1 MKMKKIVL
9 GIVISFLIMFVTL
22 MPNMAYATNLTTPVY
37 FGITALR
44 TNSTPN
50 WGYSIGDPDSNDTE
64 GLAAPIWN
72 IVKLSGLNSN
82 DPTEVNAYCV
92 TAGIGFSDIKT
103 AAEYDVSYDM
113 RTQREEI
120 KNPQNPVLS
129 KLATGVDITKNGKT
143 VNSYD
148 ALLALTDLLYL
159 YGESTE
165 AERTSLLQA
174 AGIYEQAY
182 DAAAALSDDEIEAI
196 QQAAM
201 WYFTNYDEKVD
212 GVQKYNKY
220 DNVSWLWYTEN
231 GTDYKNLADYIGGD
245 FPPNEGIGRQK
256 QEQAEMLYKYLIDKA
271 IENTAAGTT
280 SGVAKLTLY
289 ASNKNKQEQ
298 PIMVVEKEPQEFD
311 LALRKYIT
319 KIDGVE
325 VTNTRVPNID
335 TSTIETDKTATYKHR
350 KDPLVVTTESVVTYQ
365 ITVYN
370 EGDIDGRATK
380 IIDQLPTGLEF
391 SKLNTAG
398 YTANY
403 DAGTNR
409 VTITRDSS
417 NTTNLKAYKE
427 GEALDSQTIELE
439 CIVTALPD
447 KTNSKILTNVAW
459 IDEEIDVNGVVITT
473 QAGQD
478 RDSTPKVA
486 PDVNKDNMEN
496 YKGTTTE
503 TDLSK
508 SDTYYPGQE
517 DDDDFEKL
525 ILQPSDDIFDLK
537 LIKRITQVNNQNVP
551 ERLKSVDISKLV
563 SGEETTADY
572 KMEKDPVA
580 VKTGDI
586 ITYTFRIYNEGD
598 IDGYAEEITENIPEG
613 LEFVWSDK
621 QGEELEN
628 DTTLTEMEKIAI
640 AFNQDYLWEISNLD
654 GSNKATQIKTQYL
667 GKYRGQQAPSG
678 GEDNRVEITE
688 NLIKAFDKTK
698 PYTDTATDKN
708 PDYKEVSVMLKVVAP
723 NAEQGIIR
731 NEAAITQDADKD
743 GNPVED
749 RDSTPE
755 DWNKED
761 GNKFYDEEENW
772 PVYKEDDEDY
782 DNIILKEFD
791 LALRK
796 FITQISDEE
805 VTSRIPQVSY
815 DEINDKITYTHPKDP
830 LDVTNGDVVTYTIRV
845 YNEGEI
851 DGYAKEIMDDI
862 PEGLKFLPDNQTN
875 KDYRWK
881 MYREVADGE
890 QIADQ
895 GDVITRGGTQ
905 YIEVDN
911 ADEADIIVTDYLS
924 KEQEK
929 TEGENL
935 LKAFQPTEPISETN
949 PAYKEV
955 KVAFEVIEPNGSDKI
970 LVNSAQISE
979 DSDENGD
986 PIEDVDSNP
995 GEWNEGEDDQD
1006 NEYIKLT
1013 YFDLA
1018 LRKFITQ
1025 IGDEAVTS
1033 RIPQVSYDETTGKIS
1048 YTHPKDPLDV
1058 VTGDIV
1064 TYTIRV
1070 YNEGKQSGYAQEIMD
1085 DLPDGLRF
1093 LPENETNTEYRWK
1106 MYREVADGEQ
1116 IADQDNV
1123 ITRGNTQYIEVD
1135 NVDEA
1140 DVIVTDYL
1148 SKEQEETEGENLIA
1162 GFQPTEPISETNPA
1176 YKEVKV
1182 AFEVVEPNGSDKIL
1196 VNSAQISEDS
1206 DENGDPVDDIDSKPG
1221 EWNEGE
1227 DDQDKEYVKLT
1238 YFDLALRKWVT
1249 QAIVIENGKETIT
1262 QTGHTPEMDPEPV
1275 VKVELD
1281 RKNLKNVTVKFRY
1294 SIRVTNEGDIAG
1306 YAKEITDY
1314 VPEGLRFV
1322 AEDNPGWTDEGNN
1335 VISTRLLEN
1344 TLLQPGESADV
1355 EGLLTWINNEDN
1367 LALKTNTAEIS
1378 EDYNDKGVPDRDST
1392 PDNQKPGE
1400 DDIDDAPVILSIST
1414 GQIRIYF
1421 TLGFAIL
1428 ITIAS
1433 GVILIK
1439 KFVL

>member
-1 MKMKKIVL
+1 M
-9 GIVISFLIMFVTL
+9 
-22 MPNMAYATNLTTPVY
+22 
-37 FGITALR
+37 
-44 TNSTPN
+44 
-50 WGYSIGDPDSNDTE
+50 
-64 GLAAPIWN
+64 
-72 IVKLSGLNSN
+72 
-82 DPTEVNAYCV
+82 
-92 TAGIGFSDIKT
+92 
-103 AAEYDVSYDM
+103 
-113 RTQREEI
+113 
-120 KNPQNPVLS
+120 
-129 KLATGVDITKNGKT
+129 
-143 VNSYD
+143 
-148 ALLALTDLLYL
+148 
-159 YGESTE
+159 
-165 AERTSLLQA
+165 
-174 AGIYEQAY
+174 
-182 DAAAALSDDEIEAI
+182 
-196 QQAAM
+196 
-201 WYFTNYDEKVD
+201 
-212 GVQKYNKY
+212 
-220 DNVSWLWYTEN
+220 SWLWYTEN
-231 GTDYKNLADYIGGD
+231 GTDYKNLADYLGGD
-245 FPPNEGIGRQK
+245 FPPNEGMGRQK
-256 QEQAEMLYKYLIDKA
+256 QEQAEALYKYLIDKA
-271 IENTAAGTT
+271 IENTVAGTT
-280 SGVAKLTLY
+280 TGIAKLTLY
-289 ASNKNKQEQ
+289 ASNKSNQEQ
-298 PIMVVEKEPQEFD
+298 PIVVIEKEPQEFD

-319 KIDGVE
+319 KVDGVE
-325 VTNTRVPNID
+325 VASTRVPNID
-335 TSTIETDKTATYKHR
+335 TSTIESDNTATYKHR
-350 KDPLVVTTESVVTYQ
+350 KDPIIVSTESVVTYQ

-380 IIDQLPTGLEF
+380 IIDQLPTGLEY
-391 SKLNTAG
+391 SKINTAG

-409 VTITRDSS
+409 VTITRESS

-427 GEALDSQTIELE
+427 GQALDSETIEIE

-459 IDEEIDVNGVVITT
+459 IDEEIDANGVVITT
-473 QAGQD
+473 QVGQD

-551 ERLKSVDISKLV
+551 ERLKSVDISKLA

-572 KMEKDPVA
+572 KMEKEPVS

-586 ITYTFRIYNEGD
+586 VTYTFRVYNEGD

-628 DTTLTEMEKIAI
+628 DATLSEMEKIAVE
-640 AFNQDYLWEISNLD
+640 FNQNYLWEISDLD
-654 GSNKATQIKTQYL
+654 ESNKATQIKTQYL
-667 GKYRGQQAPSG
+667 GRFRGQEAPES

-688 NLIKAFDKTK
+688 NLIKAFDSQKA
-698 PYTDTATDKN
+698 YTDTQTDKN

-723 NAEQGIIR
+723 DATVGIIR

-743 GNPVED
+743 GKPVDD
-749 RDSTPE
+749 RDSVPE
-755 DWNKED
+755 EWNKED

-772 PVYKEDDEDY
+772 PVYREDDEDY

-796 FITQISDEE
+796 FITQIENEE
-805 VTSRIPQVSY
+805 VTSRIPQVNY
-815 DEINDKITYTHPKDP
+815 DEINDKITYTHPKNP
-830 LDVTNGDVVTYTIRV
+830 LDVANGYEVTYTIRV
-845 YNEGEI
+845 FNEGEI
-851 DGYAKEIMDDI
+851 DGYAKEIMDDL
-862 PEGLKFLPDNQTN
+862 PDGLRFLPDNEINTE
-875 KDYRWK
+875 YRWK
-881 MYREVADGE
+881 MYRKVQEGE
-890 QIADQ
+890 NIEEQT
-895 GDVITRGGTQ
+895 GLITRGGVD

-911 ADEADIIVTDYLS
+911 VEEAEVVVTDYLS
-924 KEQEK
+924 KEQEE
-929 TEGENL
+929 TSGENL
-935 LKAFQPTEPISETN
+935 LKAFNPVEPISDTN
-949 PAYKEV
+949 PSYKDV
-955 KVAFEVIEPNGSDKI
+955 KIVFEVVEPNNSDKI
-970 LVNSAQISE
+970 LVNSAQISD

-986 PIEDVDSNP
+986 PVKDVDSEP
-995 GEWNEGEDDQD
+995 GKWNEGEDDQD
-1006 NEYIKLT
+1006 KEYVKLT

-1025 IGDEAVTS
+1025 ITDEEVTT
-1033 RIPQVSYDETTGKIS
+1033 RIPQVSYDEENQKIT

-1070 YNEGKQSGYAQEIMD
+1070 YNEGKQAGYAKEIMD
-1085 DLPDGLRF
+1085 DLPDGLKF
-1093 LPENETNTEYRWK
+1093 LPDNEINTEYRWK
-1106 MYREVADGEQ
+1106 MYRKVQDGEEVEEN
-1116 IADQDNV
+1116 ADV
-1123 ITRGNTQYIEVD
+1123 ITRGEIKYIAVD
-1135 NVDEA
+1135 NVEEA
-1140 DVIVTDYL
+1140 EVIVTDYL
-1148 SKEQEETEGENLIA
+1148 SKEQEKTEGENLLN
-1162 GFQPTEPISETNPA
+1162 GFEPTEEISDTNPS
-1176 YKEVKV
+1176 YKDVKV

-1206 DENGDPVDDIDSKPG
+1206 DENGKPVDDIDSKPG

-1275 VKVELD
+1275 VKVELN
-1281 RKNLKNVTVKFRY
+1281 RKNLKNITVKFRY
-1294 SIRVTNEGDIAG
+1294 SIRITNEGDIAG

-1314 VPEGLRFV
+1314 VPEGLKFV

-1335 VISTRLLEN
+1335 IISTRLLEN
-1344 TLLQPGESADV
+1344 TLLQPGETADV
-1355 EGLLTWINNEDN
+1355 EVLLTWINNEDN

-1414 GQIRIYF
+1414 GQVRIYF

>member
-1 MKMKKIVL
+1 MKKLIL
-9 GIVISFLIMFVTL
+9 GIVISILVIL
-22 MPNMAYATNLTTPVY
+22 MSLVPNMVYATNLATPVY

-50 WGYSIGDPDSNDTE
+50 WGYSIGNPDSNDIE

-82 DPTEVNAYCV
+82 DPTEINAYCV

-103 AAEYDVSYDM
+103 VAEYDVSYDM
-113 RTQREEI
+113 RTQRDEI
-120 KNPQNPVLS
+120 KNPRNPVLS
-129 KLATGVDITKNGKT
+129 KLATGVDVIKDGKT

-148 ALLALTDLLYL
+148 ALLSLTDLLYL
-159 YGESTE
+159 YGESTQ
-165 AERTSLLQA
+165 AEKNALLEA
-174 AGIYEQAY
+174 AGIYEGAY
-182 DAAAALSDDEIEAI
+182 DAKLSDDEIEAI
-196 QQAAM
+196 QQAAI

-212 GVQKYNKY
+212 EIQKYNKY

-231 GTDYKNLADYIGGD
+231 GTDYKNLADYLGGD
-245 FPPNEGIGRQK
+245 FPPNEGMGRQK
-256 QEQAEMLYKYLIDKA
+256 QEQAEALYKYLIDKA
-271 IENTAAGTT
+271 IENTVAGTT
-280 SGVAKLTLY
+280 TGIAKLTLY
-289 ASNKNKQEQ
+289 ASNKSNQEQ
-298 PIMVVEKEPQEFD
+298 PIVVIEKEPQEFD

-319 KIDGVE
+319 KVDGVE
-325 VTNTRVPNID
+325 VASTRVPNID
-335 TSTIETDKTATYKHR
+335 TTTIESDKTATYKHR
-350 KDPLVVTTESVVTYQ
+350 KDPIIVSTESVVTYQ
-365 ITVYN
+365 ITIYN

-380 IIDQLPTGLEF
+380 IIDQLPTGLEY
-391 SKLNTAG
+391 SKINTAG

-403 DAGTNR
+403 DVGTNR
-409 VTITRDSS
+409 VTITRESS

-427 GEALDSQTIELE
+427 GQALDSETIEIE

-459 IDEEIDVNGVVITT
+459 IDEEVDVNGVVITT
-473 QAGQD
+473 QVGQD

-551 ERLKSVDISKLV
+551 ERLKSVDISKLA

-572 KMEKDPVA
+572 KMEKEPVS

-586 ITYTFRIYNEGD
+586 VTYTFRVYNEGD

-628 DTTLTEMEKIAI
+628 DATLSEMEKIAVE
-640 AFNQDYLWEISNLD
+640 FNQNYLWEISDLND
-654 GSNKATQIKTQYL
+654 TNKATQIKTQYL
-667 GKYRGQQAPSG
+667 GRFRGQEAPES

-688 NLIKAFDKTK
+688 NLIKAFDSQKA
-698 PYTDTATDKN
+698 YTDTQTDKN

-723 NAEQGIIR
+723 DATVGIIR
-731 NEAAITQDADKD
+731 NEVAITQDSDKD
-743 GNPVED
+743 GKPVDD
-749 RDSTPE
+749 RDSVPE
-755 DWNKED
+755 EWNKED

-772 PVYKEDDEDY
+772 PVYREDDEDY

-796 FITQISDEE
+796 FITQIENEE
-805 VTSRIPQVSY
+805 VTSRIPQVNY
-815 DEINDKITYTHPKDP
+815 DEINDKITYTHPKNP
-830 LDVTNGDVVTYTIRV
+830 LDVANGYEVTYTIRV
-845 YNEGEI
+845 FNEGEI
-851 DGYAKEIMDDI
+851 DGYAKEIMDDL
-862 PEGLKFLPDNQTN
+862 PDGLRFLPDNEINTE
-875 KDYRWK
+875 YRWK
-881 MYREVADGE
+881 MYRKVQDGE
-890 QIADQ
+890 NVGNQA
-895 GDVITRGGTQ
+895 GLITRGGVD

-911 ADEADIIVTDYLS
+911 VKEAEVVVTDYLS

-929 TEGENL
+929 TSGENL
-935 LKAFQPTEPISETN
+935 LKAFNPVEPISDTN
-949 PAYKEV
+949 PSYKDV
-955 KVAFEVIEPNGSDKI
+955 KIVFEVVEPNNSDKI
-970 LVNSAQISE
+970 LVNSAQISD

-986 PIEDVDSNP
+986 PVKDVDSEP
-995 GEWNEGEDDQD
+995 GKWNEGEDDQD
-1006 NEYIKLT
+1006 KEYVKLT

-1025 IGDEAVTS
+1025 ITDEEVTT
-1033 RIPQVSYDETTGKIS
+1033 RIPQVSYDEENQKIT

-1070 YNEGKQSGYAQEIMD
+1070 YNEGKQAGYAKEIMD
-1085 DLPDGLRF
+1085 DLPDGLKF
-1093 LPENETNTEYRWK
+1093 LPDNEINTEYRWK
-1106 MYREVADGEQ
+1106 MYRKVQDGEEVEEN
-1116 IADQDNV
+1116 ADV
-1123 ITRGNTQYIEVD
+1123 ITRGEIKYIAVD
-1135 NVDEA
+1135 NVEEA
-1140 DVIVTDYL
+1140 EVIVTDYL
-1148 SKEQEETEGENLIA
+1148 SKEQEKTEGENLLN
-1162 GFQPTEPISETNPA
+1162 GFEPTEEISDTNPS
-1176 YKEVKV
+1176 YKDVKV

-1206 DENGDPVDDIDSKPG
+1206 DENGKPVDDIDSKPG

-1275 VKVELD
+1275 VKVELN
-1281 RKNLKNVTVKFRY
+1281 RKNLKNITVKFRY
-1294 SIRVTNEGDIAG
+1294 SIRITNEGDIAG

-1314 VPEGLRFV
+1314 VPEGLKFV

-1335 VISTRLLEN
+1335 IISTRLLEN
-1344 TLLQPGESADV
+1344 TLLQPGETADV
-1355 EGLLTWINNEDN
+1355 EVLLTWINNEDN

-1414 GQIRIYF
+1414 GQVRIYF

>member
-22 MPNMAYATNLTTPVY
+22 MSNMAYATNLTTPVY

-525 ILQPSDDIFDLK
+525 IMQPNEDVFDLK

-1162 GFQPTEPISETNPA
+1162 GFQPTELISETNPA

-1344 TLLQPGESADV
+1344 TLLQPGESAEV
-1355 EGLLTWINNEDN
+1355 EVLLTWINNEDN

>member
-1 MKMKKIVL
+1 MKKLIL
-9 GIVISFLIMFVTL
+9 GIVISILVIL
-22 MPNMAYATNLTTPVY
+22 MSLVPNMVYATNLATPVY

-50 WGYSIGDPDSNDTE
+50 WGYSIGNPDSNDTE

-82 DPTEVNAYCV
+82 DPTEINAYCV

-103 AAEYDVSYDM
+103 VAEYDVSYDM
-113 RTQREEI
+113 RTQRDEI
-120 KNPQNPVLS
+120 KNLKNPVLS
-129 KLATGVDITKNGKT
+129 KLATGVNVIKDGKT

-148 ALLALTDLLYL
+148 ALLSLTDLLYL
-159 YGESTE
+159 YGESTQ
-165 AERTSLLQA
+165 AEKNALLEA
-174 AGIYEQAY
+174 AGIYEGAY
-182 DAAAALSDDEIEAI
+182 DAKLSDDEIEAI
-196 QQAAM
+196 QQAAI

-212 GVQKYNKY
+212 GIQKYNKY

-231 GTDYKNLADYIGGD
+231 GTDYKNLADYLGGD
-245 FPPNEGIGRQK
+245 FPPNEGMGRQK
-256 QEQAEMLYKYLIDKA
+256 QEQAEALYKYLIDKA
-271 IENTAAGTT
+271 IENTVAGTT
-280 SGVAKLTLY
+280 TGIAKLTLY
-289 ASNKNKQEQ
+289 ASNKSNQEQ
-298 PIMVVEKEPQEFD
+298 PIVVIEKEPQEFD

-319 KIDGVE
+319 KVDGVE
-325 VTNTRVPNID
+325 VASTRVPNID
-335 TSTIETDKTATYKHR
+335 TSTIESDNTATYKHR
-350 KDPLVVTTESVVTYQ
+350 KDPIIVSTESVVTYQ

-380 IIDQLPTGLEF
+380 IIDQLPTGLEY
-391 SKLNTAG
+391 SKINTAG

-409 VTITRDSS
+409 VTITRESS

-427 GEALDSQTIELE
+427 GQALDSETIEIE

-459 IDEEIDVNGVVITT
+459 IDEEIDANGVVITT
-473 QAGQD
+473 QVGQD

-551 ERLKSVDISKLV
+551 ERLKSVDISKLA

-572 KMEKDPVA
+572 KMEKEPVS

-586 ITYTFRIYNEGD
+586 VTYTFRVYNEGD

-628 DTTLTEMEKIAI
+628 DATLSEMEKIAVE
-640 AFNQDYLWEISNLD
+640 FNQNYLWEISDLD
-654 GSNKATQIKTQYL
+654 ESNKATQIKTQYL
-667 GKYRGQQAPSG
+667 GRFRGQEAPES

-688 NLIKAFDKTK
+688 NLIKAFDSQKA
-698 PYTDTATDKN
+698 YTDTQTDKN

-723 NAEQGIIR
+723 DATVGIIR

-743 GNPVED
+743 GKPVDD
-749 RDSTPE
+749 RDSVPE
-755 DWNKED
+755 EWNKED

-796 FITQISDEE
+796 FITQIENEE
-805 VTSRIPQVSY
+805 VTSRIPQVNY
-815 DEINDKITYTHPKDP
+815 DEINDKITYTHPKEP
-830 LDVTNGDVVTYTIRV
+830 LDVANGYEVTYTIRV
-845 YNEGEI
+845 FNEGEI
-851 DGYAKEIMDDI
+851 DGYAKEIMDDL
-862 PEGLKFLPDNQTN
+862 PDGLRFLPDNEINTE
-875 KDYRWK
+875 YRWK
-881 MYREVADGE
+881 MYRKVQEGE
-890 QIADQ
+890 NIEEQT
-895 GDVITRGGTQ
+895 GLITRGGVD

-911 ADEADIIVTDYLS
+911 VEEAEVVVTDYLS
-924 KEQEK
+924 KEQEE
-929 TEGENL
+929 TSGENL
-935 LKAFQPTEPISETN
+935 LKAFNPEEPISATN
-949 PAYKEV
+949 PSYKDV
-955 KVAFEVIEPNGSDKI
+955 KIVFEVVEPNNSDKI

-986 PIEDVDSNP
+986 PVKDVDSEP
-995 GEWNEGEDDQD
+995 GKWNEGEDDQD
-1006 NEYIKLT
+1006 KEYVKLT

-1025 IGDEAVTS
+1025 ITDEEVTT
-1033 RIPQVSYDETTGKIS
+1033 RIPQVSYDEENQKIT

-1070 YNEGKQSGYAQEIMD
+1070 YNEGKQAGYAKEIMD
-1085 DLPDGLRF
+1085 DLPDGLKF
-1093 LPENETNTEYRWK
+1093 LPDNEINTEYRWK
-1106 MYREVADGEQ
+1106 MYRKVQDGEEVEEN
-1116 IADQDNV
+1116 ADV
-1123 ITRGNTQYIEVD
+1123 ITRGEIKYIAVD
-1135 NVDEA
+1135 NVEEA
-1140 DVIVTDYL
+1140 EVIVTDYL
-1148 SKEQEETEGENLIA
+1148 SKEQEKTEGENLLN
-1162 GFQPTEPISETNPA
+1162 GFEPTEEISATNPS
-1176 YKEVKV
+1176 YKDVKV

-1196 VNSAQISEDS
+1196 INSAQISEDS
-1206 DENGDPVDDIDSKPG
+1206 DENGEPVDDIDSKPG

-1275 VKVELD
+1275 VKVELN
-1281 RKNLKNVTVKFRY
+1281 RKNLKNITVKFRY
-1294 SIRVTNEGDIAG
+1294 SIRITNEGDIAG

-1314 VPEGLRFV
+1314 VPEGLKFV

-1335 VISTRLLEN
+1335 IISTRLLEN
-1344 TLLQPGESADV
+1344 TLLQPGETADV
-1355 EGLLTWINNEDN
+1355 EVLLTWINNEDN

-1414 GQIRIYF
+1414 GQVRIYF

>member
-1 MKMKKIVL
+1 MKMKKIIL
-9 GIVISFLIMFVTL
+9 GIVTSFLLLCMLVL
-22 MPNMAYATNLTTPVY
+22 PNMAYAANLTTPVY

-44 TNSTPN
+44 MNSTPN
-50 WGYSIGDPDSNDTE
+50 WGYSIGDPDANETDGT
-64 GLAAPIWN
+64 AAPIWN

-92 TAGIGFSDIKT
+92 RAGVGFSDIKT

-113 RTQREEI
+113 RTQREEL
-120 KNPQNPVLS
+120 KDLQNSILS
-129 KLATGVDITKNGKT
+129 QLATGVDITKDGKT

-165 AERTSLLQA
+165 AEKTSLLQA
-174 AGIYEQAY
+174 SGINPP
-182 DAAAALSDDEIEAI
+182 DSVLTDDEIEAI
-196 QQAAM
+196 QQAAI
-201 WYFTNYDEKVD
+201 WYFTNYDVMVD

-220 DNVSWLWYTEN
+220 GNVSWLWYTED
-231 GTDYKNLADYIGGD
+231 GKDYKNLAGYLGGD

-256 QEQAEMLYKYLIDKA
+256 QQQAELLYKHLIDKA

-280 SGVAKLTLY
+280 SGIAKLTLY
-289 ASNKNKQEQ
+289 ASNKNNQEQ
-298 PIMVVEKEPQEFD
+298 PIVVIEKEPQEFD

-325 VTNTRVPNID
+325 VTDTRVPNID
-335 TSTIETDKTATYKHR
+335 TSTIETEKTATYKHR
-350 KDPLVVTTESVVTYQ
+350 KNPLVVTTGAVVTYQ

-380 IIDQLPTGLEF
+380 IVDQLPTGLEF
-391 SKLNTAG
+391 SKLNTTG
-398 YTANY
+398 YTASY
-403 DAGTNR
+403 DQGTNR
-409 VTITRDSS
+409 VTITRNTD
-417 NTTNLKAYKE
+417 NTTNLKAYQE
-427 GEALDSQTIELE
+427 GQPLDSQTIELE
-439 CIVTALPD
+439 CIVTAVPEN
-447 KTNSKILTNVAW
+447 TNSKVLTNVAW
-459 IDEEIDVNGVVITT
+459 IDEEIDANGTVITT
-473 QAGQD
+473 QPGQD
-478 RDSTPKVA
+478 RDSTPKEA
-486 PDVNKDNMEN
+486 PDVDKDNMED

-508 SDTYYPGQE
+508 SDTYYPGEE

-525 ILQPSDDIFDLK
+525 IINPNNDVFDLK

-551 ERLKSVDISKLV
+551 ERLKSVDISKLA

-805 VTSRIPQVSY
+805 VTSRIPQVNY

-1070 YNEGKQSGYAQEIMD
+1070 YNEGKQAGYAKEIMD
-1085 DLPDGLRF
+1085 DLPDGLKF
-1093 LPENETNTEYRWK
+1093 LPDNEINTEYRWK
-1106 MYREVADGEQ
+1106 MYRKVQDGEEVEEN
-1116 IADQDNV
+1116 ADV
-1123 ITRGNTQYIEVD
+1123 ITRGEIKYIAVD
-1135 NVDEA
+1135 NVEEA
-1140 DVIVTDYL
+1140 EVIVTDYL
-1148 SKEQEETEGENLIA
+1148 SKEQEKTEGENLLN
-1162 GFQPTEPISETNPA
+1162 GFEPTEEISDTNPS
-1176 YKEVKV
+1176 YKDVKV

-1206 DENGDPVDDIDSKPG
+1206 DENGKPVDDIDSKPG

-1275 VKVELD
+1275 VKVELN
-1281 RKNLKNVTVKFRY
+1281 RKNLKNITVKFRY
-1294 SIRVTNEGDIAG
+1294 SIRITNEGDIAG

-1314 VPEGLRFV
+1314 VPEGLKFV

-1335 VISTRLLEN
+1335 IISTRLLEN
-1344 TLLQPGESADV
+1344 TLLQPGETADV
-1355 EGLLTWINNEDN
+1355 EVLLTWINNEDN

>member
-1 MKMKKIVL
+1 MKKLIL
-9 GIVISFLIMFVTL
+9 GIVISILVIL
-22 MPNMAYATNLTTPVY
+22 MSLVPNMVYATNLATPVY

-50 WGYSIGDPDSNDTE
+50 WGYSIGNPDSNDTE

-82 DPTEVNAYCV
+82 DPTEINAYCV

-103 AAEYDVSYDM
+103 VAEYDVSYDM
-113 RTQREEI
+113 RTQRDEI
-120 KNPQNPVLS
+120 KNLKNPVLS
-129 KLATGVDITKNGKT
+129 KLATGVNVIKDGKT

-148 ALLALTDLLYL
+148 ALLSLTDLLYL
-159 YGESTE
+159 YGESTQ
-165 AERTSLLQA
+165 AEKNALLEA
-174 AGIYEQAY
+174 AGIYEGAY
-182 DAAAALSDDEIEAI
+182 DAKLSDDEIEAI
-196 QQAAM
+196 QQAAI

-212 GVQKYNKY
+212 GIQKYNKY

-231 GTDYKNLADYIGGD
+231 GTDYKNLADYLGGD
-245 FPPNEGIGRQK
+245 FPPNEGMGRQK
-256 QEQAEMLYKYLIDKA
+256 QEQAEALYKYLIDKA
-271 IENTAAGTT
+271 IENTVAGTT
-280 SGVAKLTLY
+280 TGIAKLTLY
-289 ASNKNKQEQ
+289 ASNKSNQEQ
-298 PIMVVEKEPQEFD
+298 PIVVIEKEPQEFD

-319 KIDGVE
+319 KVDGVE
-325 VTNTRVPNID
+325 VASTRVPNID
-335 TSTIETDKTATYKHR
+335 TSTIESDNTATYKHR
-350 KDPLVVTTESVVTYQ
+350 KDPIIVSTESVVTYQ

-380 IIDQLPTGLEF
+380 IIDQLPTGLEY
-391 SKLNTAG
+391 SKINTAG

-409 VTITRDSS
+409 VTITRESS

-427 GEALDSQTIELE
+427 GQALDSETIEIE

-459 IDEEIDVNGVVITT
+459 IDEEIDANGVVITT
-473 QAGQD
+473 QVGQD

-551 ERLKSVDISKLV
+551 ERLKSVDISKLA

-572 KMEKDPVA
+572 KMEKEPVS

-586 ITYTFRIYNEGD
+586 VTYTFRVYNEGD

-628 DTTLTEMEKIAI
+628 DATLSEMEKIAVE
-640 AFNQDYLWEISNLD
+640 FNQNYLWEISDLD
-654 GSNKATQIKTQYL
+654 ESNKATQIKTQYL
-667 GKYRGQQAPSG
+667 GRFRGQEAPES

-688 NLIKAFDKTK
+688 NLIKAFDSQKA
-698 PYTDTATDKN
+698 YTDTQTDKN

-723 NAEQGIIR
+723 DATVGIIR

-743 GNPVED
+743 GKPVDD
-749 RDSTPE
+749 RDSVPE
-755 DWNKED
+755 EWNKED

-796 FITQISDEE
+796 FITQIENEE
-805 VTSRIPQVSY
+805 VTSRIPQVNY
-815 DEINDKITYTHPKDP
+815 DEINDKITYTHPKEP
-830 LDVTNGDVVTYTIRV
+830 LDVANGYEVTYTIRV
-845 YNEGEI
+845 FNEGEI
-851 DGYAKEIMDDI
+851 DGYAKEIMDDL
-862 PEGLKFLPDNQTN
+862 PDGLRFLPDNEINTE
-875 KDYRWK
+875 YRWK
-881 MYREVADGE
+881 MYRKVQEGE
-890 QIADQ
+890 NIEEQT
-895 GDVITRGGTQ
+895 GLITRGGVD

-911 ADEADIIVTDYLS
+911 VEEAEVVVTDYLS
-924 KEQEK
+924 KEQEE
-929 TEGENL
+929 TSGENL
-935 LKAFQPTEPISETN
+935 LKAFNPEEPISATN
-949 PAYKEV
+949 PSYKDV
-955 KVAFEVIEPNGSDKI
+955 KIVFEVVEPNNSDKI

-986 PIEDVDSNP
+986 PVKDVDSEP
-995 GEWNEGEDDQD
+995 GKWNEGEDDQD
-1006 NEYIKLT
+1006 KEYVKLT

-1025 IGDEAVTS
+1025 ITDEEVTT
-1033 RIPQVSYDETTGKIS
+1033 RIPQVSYDEENQKIT

-1070 YNEGKQSGYAQEIMD
+1070 YNEGKQAGYAKEIMD
-1085 DLPDGLRF
+1085 DLPDGLKF
-1093 LPENETNTEYRWK
+1093 LPDNEINTEYRWK
-1106 MYREVADGEQ
+1106 MYRKVQDGEEVEEN
-1116 IADQDNV
+1116 ADV
-1123 ITRGNTQYIEVD
+1123 ITRGEIKYIAVD
-1135 NVDEA
+1135 NVEEA
-1140 DVIVTDYL
+1140 EVIVTDYL
-1148 SKEQEETEGENLIA
+1148 SKEQEKTEGENLLN
-1162 GFQPTEPISETNPA
+1162 GFEPTEEISAPNPS
-1176 YKEVKV
+1176 YKDVKV

-1206 DENGDPVDDIDSKPG
+1206 DENGEPVDDIDSKPG

-1275 VKVELD
+1275 VKVELN
-1281 RKNLKNVTVKFRY
+1281 RKNLKNITVKFRY
-1294 SIRVTNEGDIAG
+1294 SIRITNEGDIAG

-1314 VPEGLRFV
+1314 VPEGLKFV

-1335 VISTRLLEN
+1335 IISTRLLEN
-1344 TLLQPGESADV
+1344 TLLQPGETADV
-1355 EGLLTWINNEDN
+1355 EVLLTWINNEDN

-1414 GQIRIYF
+1414 GQVRIYF

>member
-1 MKMKKIVL
+1 MKKLIL
-9 GIVISFLIMFVTL
+9 GIVISILVIL
-22 MPNMAYATNLTTPVY
+22 MSLVPNMVYATNLATPVY

-50 WGYSIGDPDSNDTE
+50 WGYSIGNPDSNDIE

-82 DPTEVNAYCV
+82 DPTEINAYCV

-103 AAEYDVSYDM
+103 VAEYDVSYDM
-113 RTQREEI
+113 RTQRDEI
-120 KNPQNPVLS
+120 KNPRNPVLS
-129 KLATGVDITKNGKT
+129 KLATGVDVIKDGKT

-148 ALLALTDLLYL
+148 ALLSLTDLLYL
-159 YGESTE
+159 YGESTQ
-165 AERTSLLQA
+165 AEKNALLEA
-174 AGIYEQAY
+174 AGIYEGAY
-182 DAAAALSDDEIEAI
+182 DAKLSDDEIEAI
-196 QQAAM
+196 QQAAI

-212 GVQKYNKY
+212 EIQKYNKY

-231 GTDYKNLADYIGGD
+231 GTDYKNLADYLGGD
-245 FPPNEGIGRQK
+245 FPPNEGMGRQK
-256 QEQAEMLYKYLIDKA
+256 QEQAEALYKYLIDKA
-271 IENTAAGTT
+271 IENTVAGTT
-280 SGVAKLTLY
+280 TGIAKLTLY
-289 ASNKNKQEQ
+289 ASNKSNQEQ
-298 PIMVVEKEPQEFD
+298 PIVVIEKEPQEFD

-319 KIDGVE
+319 KVDGVE
-325 VTNTRVPNID
+325 VASTRVPNID
-335 TSTIETDKTATYKHR
+335 TTTIESDKTATYKHR
-350 KDPLVVTTESVVTYQ
+350 KDPIIVSTESVVTYQ
-365 ITVYN
+365 ITIYN

-380 IIDQLPTGLEF
+380 IIDQLPTGLEY
-391 SKLNTAG
+391 SKINTAG

-403 DAGTNR
+403 DVGTNR
-409 VTITRDSS
+409 VTITRESS

-427 GEALDSQTIELE
+427 GQALDSETIEIE

-459 IDEEIDVNGVVITT
+459 IDEEVDVNGVVITT
-473 QAGQD
+473 QVGQD

-551 ERLKSVDISKLV
+551 ERLKSVDISKLA

-572 KMEKDPVA
+572 KMEKEPVS

-586 ITYTFRIYNEGD
+586 VTYTFRVYNEGD

-628 DTTLTEMEKIAI
+628 DATLSEMEKIAVE
-640 AFNQDYLWEISNLD
+640 FNQNYLWEISDLND
-654 GSNKATQIKTQYL
+654 TNKATQIKTQYL
-667 GKYRGQQAPSG
+667 GRFRGQEAPES

-688 NLIKAFDKTK
+688 NLIKAFDSQKA
-698 PYTDTATDKN
+698 YTDTQTDKN

-723 NAEQGIIR
+723 DATVGIIR
-731 NEAAITQDADKD
+731 NEAAITQDSDKD
-743 GNPVED
+743 GKPVDD
-749 RDSTPE
+749 RDSVPE
-755 DWNKED
+755 EWNKED

-796 FITQISDEE
+796 FITQIENEE
-805 VTSRIPQVSY
+805 VTSRIPQVNY
-815 DEINDKITYTHPKDP
+815 DEINDKITYTHPKEP
-830 LDVTNGDVVTYTIRV
+830 LDVANGYEVTYTIRV
-845 YNEGEI
+845 FNEGEI
-851 DGYAKEIMDDI
+851 DGYAKEIMDDL
-862 PEGLKFLPDNQTN
+862 PDGLRFLPDNEINTE
-875 KDYRWK
+875 YRWK
-881 MYREVADGE
+881 MYRKVQDGE
-890 QIADQ
+890 NVGNQA
-895 GDVITRGGTQ
+895 GLITRGGVD

-911 ADEADIIVTDYLS
+911 VKEAEVVVTDYLS

-929 TEGENL
+929 TSGENL
-935 LKAFQPTEPISETN
+935 LKAFNPVEPISDTN
-949 PAYKEV
+949 PSYKDV
-955 KVAFEVIEPNGSDKI
+955 KIVFEVVEPNNSDKI
-970 LVNSAQISE
+970 LVNSAQISD

-986 PIEDVDSNP
+986 PVKDVDSEP
-995 GEWNEGEDDQD
+995 GKWNEGEDDQD
-1006 NEYIKLT
+1006 KEYVKLT

-1025 IGDEAVTS
+1025 ITDEEVTT
-1033 RIPQVSYDETTGKIS
+1033 RIPQVSYDEENQKIT

-1070 YNEGKQSGYAQEIMD
+1070 YNEGKQAGYAKEIMD
-1085 DLPDGLRF
+1085 DLPDGLKF
-1093 LPENETNTEYRWK
+1093 LPDNEINTEYRWK
-1106 MYREVADGEQ
+1106 MYRKVQDGEEVEEN
-1116 IADQDNV
+1116 ADV
-1123 ITRGNTQYIEVD
+1123 ITRGEIKYIAVD
-1135 NVDEA
+1135 NVEEA
-1140 DVIVTDYL
+1140 EVIVTDYL
-1148 SKEQEETEGENLIA
+1148 SKEQEKTEGENLLN
-1162 GFQPTEPISETNPA
+1162 GFEPTEEISAPNPS
-1176 YKEVKV
+1176 YKDVKV

-1196 VNSAQISEDS
+1196 INSAQISEDS
-1206 DENGDPVDDIDSKPG
+1206 DENGKPVDDIDSKPG

-1275 VKVELD
+1275 VKVELN
-1281 RKNLKNVTVKFRY
+1281 RKNLKNITVKFRY
-1294 SIRVTNEGDIAG
+1294 SIRITNEGDIAG

-1314 VPEGLRFV
+1314 VPEGLKFV

-1335 VISTRLLEN
+1335 IISTRLLEN
-1344 TLLQPGESADV
+1344 TLLQPGETADV
-1355 EGLLTWINNEDN
+1355 EVLLTWINNEDN

-1414 GQIRIYF
+1414 GQVRIYF

>member
-1 MKMKKIVL
+1 MKKLIL
-9 GIVISFLIMFVTL
+9 GIVISILVIL
-22 MPNMAYATNLTTPVY
+22 MSLVPNMVYATNLATPVY

-50 WGYSIGDPDSNDTE
+50 WGYSIGNPDSNDIE

-82 DPTEVNAYCV
+82 DPTEINAYCV

-103 AAEYDVSYDM
+103 VAEYDVSYDM
-113 RTQREEI
+113 RTQRDEI
-120 KNPQNPVLS
+120 KNPRNPVLS
-129 KLATGVDITKNGKT
+129 KLATGVDVIKDGKT

-148 ALLALTDLLYL
+148 ALLSLTDLLYL
-159 YGESTE
+159 YGESTQ
-165 AERTSLLQA
+165 AEKNALLEA
-174 AGIYEQAY
+174 AGIYEGAY
-182 DAAAALSDDEIEAI
+182 DAKLSDDEIEAI
-196 QQAAM
+196 QQAAI

-212 GVQKYNKY
+212 EIQKYNKY

-231 GTDYKNLADYIGGD
+231 GKDYKNLADYLGGD
-245 FPPNEGIGRQK
+245 FPPNEGMGRQK
-256 QEQAEMLYKYLIDKA
+256 QEQAEALYKYLIDKA

-280 SGVAKLTLY
+280 TGIAKLTLY
-289 ASNKNKQEQ
+289 ASNKSNQEQ
-298 PIMVVEKEPQEFD
+298 PIVVIEKEPQEFD

-319 KIDGVE
+319 KVDGVE
-325 VTNTRVPNID
+325 VASTRVPNID
-335 TSTIETDKTATYKHR
+335 TTTIESDKTATYKHR
-350 KDPLVVTTESVVTYQ
+350 KDPIIVSTESVVTYQ
-365 ITVYN
+365 ITIYN

-380 IIDQLPTGLEF
+380 IIDQLPTGLEY
-391 SKLNTAG
+391 SKINTAG

-403 DAGTNR
+403 DVGTNR
-409 VTITRDSS
+409 VTITRESS

-427 GEALDSQTIELE
+427 GQAIDSETIEIE

-459 IDEEIDVNGVVITT
+459 IDEEVDVNGVVITT
-473 QAGQD
+473 QVGQD

-551 ERLKSVDISKLV
+551 ERLKSVDISKLA

-572 KMEKDPVA
+572 KMEKEPVS

-586 ITYTFRIYNEGD
+586 VTYTFRVYNEGD

-628 DTTLTEMEKIAI
+628 DATLSEMEKIAVE
-640 AFNQDYLWEISNLD
+640 FNQNYLWEISDLND
-654 GSNKATQIKTQYL
+654 TNKATQIKTQYL
-667 GKYRGQQAPSG
+667 GRFRGQEAPES

-688 NLIKAFDKTK
+688 NLIKAFDSQKA
-698 PYTDTATDKN
+698 YTDTQTDKN

-723 NAEQGIIR
+723 DATVGIIR
-731 NEAAITQDADKD
+731 NEAAITQDSDKD
-743 GNPVED
+743 GKPVDD
-749 RDSTPE
+749 RDSVPE
-755 DWNKED
+755 EWNKED

-772 PVYKEDDEDY
+772 PVYREDDEDY

-796 FITQISDEE
+796 FITQIENEE
-805 VTSRIPQVSY
+805 VTSRIPQVNY
-815 DEINDKITYTHPKDP
+815 DEINDKITYTHPKNP
-830 LDVTNGDVVTYTIRV
+830 LDVANGYEVTYTIRV
-845 YNEGEI
+845 FNEGEI
-851 DGYAKEIMDDI
+851 DGYAKEIMDDL
-862 PEGLKFLPDNQTN
+862 PDGLRFLPDNEINTE
-875 KDYRWK
+875 YRWK
-881 MYREVADGE
+881 MYRKVQDGE
-890 QIADQ
+890 NVGNQA
-895 GDVITRGGTQ
+895 GLITRGGVD

-911 ADEADIIVTDYLS
+911 VKEAEVVVTDYLS

-929 TEGENL
+929 TSGENL
-935 LKAFQPTEPISETN
+935 LKAFNPVEPISDTN
-949 PAYKEV
+949 PSYKDV
-955 KVAFEVIEPNGSDKI
+955 KIVFEVVEPNNSDKI
-970 LVNSAQISE
+970 LVNSAQISD

-986 PIEDVDSNP
+986 PVKDVDSEP
-995 GEWNEGEDDQD
+995 GKWNEGEDDQD
-1006 NEYIKLT
+1006 KEYVKLT

-1025 IGDEAVTS
+1025 ITDEEVTT
-1033 RIPQVSYDETTGKIS
+1033 RIPQVSYDEENQKIT

-1070 YNEGKQSGYAQEIMD
+1070 YNEGKQAGYAKEIMD
-1085 DLPDGLRF
+1085 DLPDGLKF
-1093 LPENETNTEYRWK
+1093 LPDNEINTEYRWK
-1106 MYREVADGEQ
+1106 MYRKVQDGEEVEEN
-1116 IADQDNV
+1116 ADV
-1123 ITRGNTQYIEVD
+1123 ITRGEIKYIAVD
-1135 NVDEA
+1135 NVEEA
-1140 DVIVTDYL
+1140 EVIVTDYL
-1148 SKEQEETEGENLIA
+1148 SKEQEKTEGENLLN
-1162 GFQPTEPISETNPA
+1162 GFEPTEEISDTNPS
-1176 YKEVKV
+1176 YKDVKV

-1206 DENGDPVDDIDSKPG
+1206 DENGKPVDDIDSKPG

-1275 VKVELD
+1275 VKVELN
-1281 RKNLKNVTVKFRY
+1281 RKNLKNITVKFRY
-1294 SIRVTNEGDIAG
+1294 SIRITNEGDIAG

-1314 VPEGLRFV
+1314 VPEGLKFV

-1335 VISTRLLEN
+1335 IISTRLLEN
-1344 TLLQPGESADV
+1344 TLLQPGETADV
-1355 EGLLTWINNEDN
+1355 EVLLTWINNEDN

-1414 GQIRIYF
+1414 GQVRIYF

>member
-1 MKMKKIVL
+1 MKMKKLIL
-9 GIVISFLIMFVTL
+9 GIVMSILVVFVSLI
-22 MPNMAYATNLTTPVY
+22 PNIVNATNLTTPVY

-82 DPTEVNAYCV
+82 DPTEINAYCV
-92 TAGIGFSDIKT
+92 TAGIGFSDVKT

-113 RTQREEI
+113 RKEREEI
-120 KNPQNPVLS
+120 KNSQNAVLN
-129 KLATGVDITKNGKT
+129 KLATGVNITKNGKT

-148 ALLALTDLLYL
+148 ALLSLTDLLYL
-159 YGESTE
+159 YGESTQ
-165 AERTSLLQA
+165 AEKTALLEA
-174 AGIYEQAY
+174 AGIYEGAY
-182 DAAAALSDDEIEAI
+182 DAILSDDEIEAV

-212 GVQKYNKY
+212 GIQKYNKY

-231 GTDYKNLADYIGGD
+231 GKDYKNLADYIGGD

-256 QEQAEMLYKYLIDKA
+256 QEQAEALYKYLIDKA

-319 KIDGVE
+319 KVDGVE
-325 VTNTRVPNID
+325 VANTRIPNID
-335 TSTIETDKTATYKHR
+335 TATIESDKTATYKHR
-350 KDPLVVTTESVVTYQ
+350 KDPVVVTTESVVTYQ

-370 EGDIDGRATK
+370 EGDIEGRATK
-380 IIDQLPTGLEF
+380 IIDQLPTGLEY
-391 SKLNTAG
+391 SKINTAG

-409 VTITRDSS
+409 VTITRDSN

-427 GEALDSQTIELE
+427 GEVLDSETIEIE
-439 CIVTALPD
+439 CTVTAIPD

-459 IDEEIDVNGVVITT
+459 IDEEVNANGLVITT
-473 QAGQD
+473 QEGQD
-478 RDSTPKVA
+478 RDSTPKKA
-486 PDVNKDNMEN
+486 PEVNKDNMEN
-496 YKGTTTE
+496 YKGSTTE

-525 ILQPSDDIFDLK
+525 IIQPSDDVFDLK

-551 ERLKSVDISKLV
+551 ERLKSVDVSKLA
-563 SGEETTADY
+563 SGEETTAEY
-572 KMEKDPVA
+572 KMEKDPVS

-586 ITYTFRIYNEGD
+586 ITYTFRVYNEGD
-598 IDGYAEEITENIPEG
+598 IDGYAEEITEDIPEG

-628 DTTLTEMEKIAI
+628 DTTLSEMEKIAI
-640 AFNQDYLWEISNLD
+640 EFNQNYLWEISNLD
-654 GSNKATQIKTQYL
+654 ESNKATQIKTQYL
-667 GKYRGQQAPSG
+667 GRYRGQKAPE
-678 GEDNRVEITE
+678 GEDTRVEITE
-688 NLIKAFDKTK
+688 NLIKAFDSGKG
-698 PYTDTATDKN
+698 YTDTQTDKN

-723 NAEQGIIR
+723 DATVGIIR

-755 DWNKED
+755 EWNKED

-796 FITQISDEE
+796 FITQIGEEE
-805 VTSRIPQVSY
+805 VTTRIPQVSY
-815 DEINDKITYTHPKDP
+815 DEINDEITYTHPKDP
-830 LDVTNGDVVTYTIRV
+830 LDVVNGDIVTYTIRV

-851 DGYAKEIMDDI
+851 DGYAKEIMDDL
-862 PEGLKFLPDNQTN
+862 PDGLKFLPENATN
-875 KDYRWK
+875 TEYRWK
-881 MYREVADGE
+881 MYRKVQEGEQVADE
-890 QIADQ
+890 STIL
-895 GDVITRGGTQ
+895 TRGGID
-905 YIEVDN
+905 YIPVENV
-911 ADEADIIVTDYLS
+911 DEAEIIVTDYLS

-935 LKAFQPTEPISETN
+935 LKAFQPTEPISDTN

-955 KVAFEVIEPNGSDKI
+955 KVAFEVVEPNGSDNI
-970 LVNSAQISE
+970 LVNAAQISE

-986 PIEDVDSNP
+986 PVDDVDSKP
-995 GEWNEGEDDQD
+995 GEWNDGEDDQD
-1006 NEYIKLT
+1006 KEYVKLT

-1025 IGDEAVTS
+1025 IGDEEVTT
-1033 RIPQVSYDETTGKIS
+1033 RIPQVSYDEENQKIT

-1070 YNEGKQSGYAQEIMD
+1070 YNEGKQSGYAKEIMD
-1085 DLPDGLRF
+1085 DLPDGLKF
-1093 LPENETNTEYRWK
+1093 LPENATNTEYRWK
-1106 MYREVADGEQ
+1106 MYRKVQDGEQ
-1116 IADQDNV
+1116 VTDESTIL
-1123 ITRGNTQYIEVD
+1123 TRGGIDYIPVE
-1135 NVDEA
+1135 NVEEA
-1140 DVIVTDYL
+1140 DIIVTDYL
-1148 SKEQEETEGENLIA
+1148 SKEQEKTEGENLLP
-1162 GFQPTEPISETNPA
+1162 GFQPTEPISDTNPA

-1206 DENGDPVDDIDSKPG
+1206 DENGDPVDDVDSKPG

-1281 RKNLKNVTVKFRY
+1281 RKNLKNITVKFRY
-1294 SIRVTNEGDIAG
+1294 SIRITNEGDIAG

-1314 VPEGLRFV
+1314 VPEGLKFV

-1355 EGLLTWINNEDN
+1355 EVLLTWINNEDN

-1378 EDYNDKGVPDRDST
+1378 EDDNDKGVPDRDST

-1433 GVILIK
+1433 GVVLIK

>member
-1 MKMKKIVL
+1 MKKLIL
-9 GIVISFLIMFVTL
+9 GIVISILVIL
-22 MPNMAYATNLTTPVY
+22 MSLVPNMVYATNLATPVY

-50 WGYSIGDPDSNDTE
+50 WGYSIGNPDSNDTE

-82 DPTEVNAYCV
+82 DPTEINAYCV

-103 AAEYDVSYDM
+103 VAEYDVSYDM
-113 RTQREEI
+113 RTQRDEI
-120 KNPQNPVLS
+120 KNPRNPVLS
-129 KLATGVDITKNGKT
+129 KLATGVDVIKDGKT

-148 ALLALTDLLYL
+148 ALLSLTDLLYL
-159 YGESTE
+159 YGESTQ
-165 AERTSLLQA
+165 AEKNALLEA
-174 AGIYEQAY
+174 AGIYEGAY
-182 DAAAALSDDEIEAI
+182 DAKLSDDEIEAI
-196 QQAAM
+196 QQAAI

-212 GVQKYNKY
+212 EIQKYNKY

-231 GTDYKNLADYIGGD
+231 GTDYKNLADYLGGD
-245 FPPNEGIGRQK
+245 FPPNEGMGRQK
-256 QEQAEMLYKYLIDKA
+256 QEQAEALYKYLIDKA

-280 SGVAKLTLY
+280 TGIAKLTLY
-289 ASNKNKQEQ
+289 ASNKSNQEQ
-298 PIMVVEKEPQEFD
+298 PIVVIEKEPQEFD

-319 KIDGVE
+319 KVDGVE
-325 VTNTRVPNID
+325 VASTRVPNID
-335 TSTIETDKTATYKHR
+335 TTTIESDKTATYKHR
-350 KDPLVVTTESVVTYQ
+350 KDPIIVSTESVVTYQ
-365 ITVYN
+365 ITIYN

-380 IIDQLPTGLEF
+380 IIDQLPTGLEY
-391 SKLNTAG
+391 SKINTAG

-403 DAGTNR
+403 DVGTNR
-409 VTITRDSS
+409 VTITRESS

-427 GEALDSQTIELE
+427 GQAIDSETIEIE

-459 IDEEIDVNGVVITT
+459 IDEEVDVNGVVITT
-473 QAGQD
+473 QVGQD

-551 ERLKSVDISKLV
+551 ERLKSVDISKLA

-572 KMEKDPVA
+572 KMEKEPVS

-586 ITYTFRIYNEGD
+586 VTYTFRVYNEGD

-628 DTTLTEMEKIAI
+628 DATLSEMEKIAVE
-640 AFNQDYLWEISNLD
+640 FNQNYLWEISDLND
-654 GSNKATQIKTQYL
+654 TNKATQIKTQYL
-667 GKYRGQQAPSG
+667 GRFRGQEAPES

-688 NLIKAFDKTK
+688 NLIKAFDSQKA
-698 PYTDTATDKN
+698 YTDTQTDKN

-723 NAEQGIIR
+723 DATVGIIR
-731 NEAAITQDADKD
+731 NEAAITQDSDKD
-743 GNPVED
+743 GKPVDD
-749 RDSTPE
+749 RDSVPE
-755 DWNKED
+755 EWNKED

-772 PVYKEDDEDY
+772 PVYREDDEDY

-796 FITQISDEE
+796 FITQIENEE
-805 VTSRIPQVSY
+805 VTSRIPQVNY
-815 DEINDKITYTHPKDP
+815 DEINDKITYTHPKNP
-830 LDVTNGDVVTYTIRV
+830 LDVANGYEVTYTIRV
-845 YNEGEI
+845 FNEGEI
-851 DGYAKEIMDDI
+851 DGYAKEIMDDL
-862 PEGLKFLPDNQTN
+862 PDGLRFLPDNEINTE
-875 KDYRWK
+875 YRWK
-881 MYREVADGE
+881 MYRKVQDGE
-890 QIADQ
+890 NVGNQA
-895 GDVITRGGTQ
+895 GLITRGGVD

-911 ADEADIIVTDYLS
+911 VKEAEVVVTDYLS

-929 TEGENL
+929 TSGENL
-935 LKAFQPTEPISETN
+935 LKAFNPVEPISDTN
-949 PAYKEV
+949 PSYKDV
-955 KVAFEVIEPNGSDKI
+955 KIVFEVVEPNNSDKI
-970 LVNSAQISE
+970 LVNSAQISD

-986 PIEDVDSNP
+986 PVKDVDSEP
-995 GEWNEGEDDQD
+995 GKWNEGEDDQD
-1006 NEYIKLT
+1006 KEYVKLT

-1025 IGDEAVTS
+1025 ITDEEVTT
-1033 RIPQVSYDETTGKIS
+1033 RIPQVSYDEENQKIT

-1070 YNEGKQSGYAQEIMD
+1070 YNEGKQAGYAKEIMD
-1085 DLPDGLRF
+1085 DLPDGLKF
-1093 LPENETNTEYRWK
+1093 LPDNEINTEYRWK
-1106 MYREVADGEQ
+1106 MYRKVQDGEEVEEN
-1116 IADQDNV
+1116 ADV
-1123 ITRGNTQYIEVD
+1123 ITRGEIKYIAVD
-1135 NVDEA
+1135 NVEEA
-1140 DVIVTDYL
+1140 EVIVTDYL
-1148 SKEQEETEGENLIA
+1148 SKEQEKTEGENLLN
-1162 GFQPTEPISETNPA
+1162 GFEPTEEISDTNPS
-1176 YKEVKV
+1176 YKDVKV

-1206 DENGDPVDDIDSKPG
+1206 DENGKPVDDIDSKPG

-1275 VKVELD
+1275 VKVELN
-1281 RKNLKNVTVKFRY
+1281 RKNLKNITVKFRY
-1294 SIRVTNEGDIAG
+1294 SIRITNEGDIAG

-1314 VPEGLRFV
+1314 VPEGLKFV

-1335 VISTRLLEN
+1335 IISTRLLEN
-1344 TLLQPGESADV
+1344 TLLQPGETADV
-1355 EGLLTWINNEDN
+1355 EVLLTWINNEDN

-1414 GQIRIYF
+1414 GQVRIYF

>member
-1 MKMKKIVL
+1 MKMKKLIL
-9 GIVISFLIMFVTL
+9 GIVMSILVVFVSLI
-22 MPNMAYATNLTTPVY
+22 PNIVNATNLTTPVY

-82 DPTEVNAYCV
+82 DPTEINAYCV
-92 TAGIGFSDIKT
+92 TAGIGFSDVKT

-113 RTQREEI
+113 RKEREEI
-120 KNPQNPVLS
+120 KNSQNAVLN
-129 KLATGVDITKNGKT
+129 KLATGVNITKNGKT

-148 ALLALTDLLYL
+148 ALLSLTDLLYL
-159 YGESTE
+159 YGESTQ
-165 AERTSLLQA
+165 AEKTALLEA
-174 AGIYEQAY
+174 AGIYEGAY
-182 DAAAALSDDEIEAI
+182 DAILSDDEIEAV

-212 GVQKYNKY
+212 GIQKYNKY

-231 GTDYKNLADYIGGD
+231 GKDYKNLADYIGGD

-256 QEQAEMLYKYLIDKA
+256 QEQAEALYKYLIDKA

-319 KIDGVE
+319 KVDGVE
-325 VTNTRVPNID
+325 VANTRIPNID
-335 TSTIETDKTATYKHR
+335 TATIESDKTATYKHR
-350 KDPLVVTTESVVTYQ
+350 KDPVVVTTESVVTYQ

-370 EGDIDGRATK
+370 EGDIEGRATK
-380 IIDQLPTGLEF
+380 IIDQLPTGLEY
-391 SKLNTAG
+391 SKINTAG

-409 VTITRDSS
+409 VTITRDSN

-427 GEALDSQTIELE
+427 GEVLDSETIEIE
-439 CIVTALPD
+439 CTVTAIPD

-459 IDEEIDVNGVVITT
+459 IDEEVNANGLVITT
-473 QAGQD
+473 QEGQD
-478 RDSTPKVA
+478 RDSTPKKA
-486 PDVNKDNMEN
+486 PEVNKDNMEN
-496 YKGTTTE
+496 YKGSTTE

-525 ILQPSDDIFDLK
+525 IIQPSDDVFDLK

-551 ERLKSVDISKLV
+551 ERLKSVDVSKLA
-563 SGEETTADY
+563 SGEETTAEY
-572 KMEKDPVA
+572 KMEKDPVS

-586 ITYTFRIYNEGD
+586 ITYTFRVYNEGD
-598 IDGYAEEITENIPEG
+598 IDGYAEEITEDIPEG

-628 DTTLTEMEKIAI
+628 DTTLSEMEKIAI
-640 AFNQDYLWEISNLD
+640 EFNQNYLWEISNLD
-654 GSNKATQIKTQYL
+654 ESNKATQIKTQYL
-667 GKYRGQQAPSG
+667 GRYRGQKAPE
-678 GEDNRVEITE
+678 GEDTRVEITE
-688 NLIKAFDKTK
+688 NLIKAFDSGKG
-698 PYTDTATDKN
+698 YTDTQTDKN

-723 NAEQGIIR
+723 DATVGIIR

-755 DWNKED
+755 EWNKED

-796 FITQISDEE
+796 FITQIGEEE
-805 VTSRIPQVSY
+805 VTTRIPQVSY
-815 DEINDKITYTHPKDP
+815 DEINDEITYTHPKDP
-830 LDVTNGDVVTYTIRV
+830 LDVVNGDIVTYTIRV

-851 DGYAKEIMDDI
+851 DGYAKEIMDDL
-862 PEGLKFLPDNQTN
+862 PDGLKFLPENATN
-875 KDYRWK
+875 TEYRWK
-881 MYREVADGE
+881 MYRKVQEGEQVADE
-890 QIADQ
+890 STIL
-895 GDVITRGGTQ
+895 TRGGID
-905 YIEVDN
+905 YIPVENV
-911 ADEADIIVTDYLS
+911 DEAEIIVTDYLS

-935 LKAFQPTEPISETN
+935 LKAFQPTEPISDTN

-955 KVAFEVIEPNGSDKI
+955 KVAFEVVEPNGSDNI
-970 LVNSAQISE
+970 LVNAAQISE

-986 PIEDVDSNP
+986 PVDDVDSKP
-995 GEWNEGEDDQD
+995 GEWNDGEDDQD
-1006 NEYIKLT
+1006 KEYVKLT

-1025 IGDEAVTS
+1025 IGDEEVTT
-1033 RIPQVSYDETTGKIS
+1033 RIPQVSYDEENQKIT

-1070 YNEGKQSGYAQEIMD
+1070 YNEGKQSGYAKEIMD
-1085 DLPDGLRF
+1085 DLPDGLKF
-1093 LPENETNTEYRWK
+1093 LPENATNTEYRWK
-1106 MYREVADGEQ
+1106 MYRKVQDGEQ
-1116 IADQDNV
+1116 VTDESTIL
-1123 ITRGNTQYIEVD
+1123 TRGGIDYIPVE
-1135 NVDEA
+1135 NVEEA
-1140 DVIVTDYL
+1140 DIIVTDYL
-1148 SKEQEETEGENLIA
+1148 SKEQEKTEGENLLP
-1162 GFQPTEPISETNPA
+1162 GFQPTEPISDTNPA

-1206 DENGDPVDDIDSKPG
+1206 DENGDPVDDVDSKPG

-1281 RKNLKNVTVKFRY
+1281 RKNLKNITVKFRY
-1294 SIRVTNEGDIAG
+1294 SIRITNEGDIAG

-1314 VPEGLRFV
+1314 VPEGL
-1322 AEDNPGWTDEGNN
+1322 
-1335 VISTRLLEN
+1335 
-1344 TLLQPGESADV
+1344 
-1355 EGLLTWINNEDN
+1355 
-1367 LALKTNTAEIS
+1367 
-1378 EDYNDKGVPDRDST
+1378 
-1392 PDNQKPGE
+1392 
-1400 DDIDDAPVILSIST
+1400 
-1414 GQIRIYF
+1414 
-1421 TLGFAIL
+1421 
-1428 ITIAS
+1428 
-1433 GVILIK
+1433 
-1439 KFVL
+1439 KFVGQMKEIMLYQQDY

>member
-1 MKMKKIVL
+1 MKKLIL
-9 GIVISFLIMFVTL
+9 GIVISILVIL
-22 MPNMAYATNLTTPVY
+22 MSLVPNMVYATNLATPVY

-50 WGYSIGDPDSNDTE
+50 WGYSIGNPDSNDIE

-82 DPTEVNAYCV
+82 DPTEINAYCV

-103 AAEYDVSYDM
+103 VAEYDVSYDM
-113 RTQREEI
+113 RTQRDEI
-120 KNPQNPVLS
+120 KNPRNPVLS
-129 KLATGVDITKNGKT
+129 KLATGVDVIKDGKT

-148 ALLALTDLLYL
+148 ALLSLTDLLYL
-159 YGESTE
+159 YGESTQ
-165 AERTSLLQA
+165 AEKNALLEA
-174 AGIYEQAY
+174 AGIYEGAY
-182 DAAAALSDDEIEAI
+182 DAKLSDDEIEAI
-196 QQAAM
+196 QQAAI

-212 GVQKYNKY
+212 EIQKYNKY

-231 GTDYKNLADYIGGD
+231 GKDYKNLADYLGGD
-245 FPPNEGIGRQK
+245 FPPNEGMGRQK
-256 QEQAEMLYKYLIDKA
+256 QEQAEALYKYLIDKA

-280 SGVAKLTLY
+280 TGIAKLTLY
-289 ASNKNKQEQ
+289 ASNKSNQEQ
-298 PIMVVEKEPQEFD
+298 PIVVIEKEPQEFD

-319 KIDGVE
+319 KVDGVE
-325 VTNTRVPNID
+325 VASTRVPNID
-335 TSTIETDKTATYKHR
+335 TTTIESDKTATYKHR
-350 KDPLVVTTESVVTYQ
+350 KDPIIVSTESVVTYQ
-365 ITVYN
+365 ITIYN

-380 IIDQLPTGLEF
+380 IIDQLPTGLEY
-391 SKLNTAG
+391 SKINTAG

-403 DAGTNR
+403 DVGTNR
-409 VTITRDSS
+409 VTITRESS

-427 GEALDSQTIELE
+427 GQALDSETIEIE

-459 IDEEIDVNGVVITT
+459 IDEEVDVNGVVITT
-473 QAGQD
+473 QVGQD

-551 ERLKSVDISKLV
+551 ERLKSVDISKLA

-572 KMEKDPVA
+572 KMEKEPVS

-586 ITYTFRIYNEGD
+586 VTYTFRVYNEGD

-628 DTTLTEMEKIAI
+628 DATLSEMEKIAVE
-640 AFNQDYLWEISNLD
+640 FNQNYLWEISDLND
-654 GSNKATQIKTQYL
+654 TNKATQIKTQYL
-667 GKYRGQQAPSG
+667 GRFRGQEAPES

-688 NLIKAFDKTK
+688 NLIKAFDSQKA
-698 PYTDTATDKN
+698 YTDTQTDKN

-723 NAEQGIIR
+723 DATVGIIR

-743 GNPVED
+743 GKPVDD
-749 RDSTPE
+749 RDSVPE
-755 DWNKED
+755 EWNKED

-796 FITQISDEE
+796 FITQIENEE
-805 VTSRIPQVSY
+805 VTSRIPQVNY
-815 DEINDKITYTHPKDP
+815 DEINDKITYTHPKNP
-830 LDVTNGDVVTYTIRV
+830 LDVANGYEVTYTIRV
-845 YNEGEI
+845 FNEGEI
-851 DGYAKEIMDDI
+851 DGYAKEIMDDL
-862 PEGLKFLPDNQTN
+862 PDGLRFLPDNEINTE
-875 KDYRWK
+875 YRWK
-881 MYREVADGE
+881 MYRKVQDGE
-890 QIADQ
+890 NVGNQA
-895 GDVITRGGTQ
+895 GLITRGGVD

-911 ADEADIIVTDYLS
+911 VKEAEVVVTDYLS

-929 TEGENL
+929 TSGENL
-935 LKAFQPTEPISETN
+935 LKAFNPVEPISDTN
-949 PAYKEV
+949 PSYKDV
-955 KVAFEVIEPNGSDKI
+955 KIVFEVVEPNNSDKI
-970 LVNSAQISE
+970 LVNSAQISD

-986 PIEDVDSNP
+986 PVKDVDSEP
-995 GEWNEGEDDQD
+995 GKWNEGEDDQD
-1006 NEYIKLT
+1006 KEYVKLT

-1025 IGDEAVTS
+1025 ITDEEVTT
-1033 RIPQVSYDETTGKIS
+1033 RIPQVSYDEENQKIT

-1070 YNEGKQSGYAQEIMD
+1070 YNEGKQAGYAKEIMD
-1085 DLPDGLRF
+1085 DLPDGLKF
-1093 LPENETNTEYRWK
+1093 LPDNEINTEYRWK
-1106 MYREVADGEQ
+1106 MYRKVQDGEEVEEN
-1116 IADQDNV
+1116 ADV
-1123 ITRGNTQYIEVD
+1123 ITRGEIKYIAVD
-1135 NVDEA
+1135 NVEEA
-1140 DVIVTDYL
+1140 EVIVTDYL
-1148 SKEQEETEGENLIA
+1148 SKEQEKTEGENLLN
-1162 GFQPTEPISETNPA
+1162 GFEPTEEISDTNPS
-1176 YKEVKV
+1176 YKDVKV

-1206 DENGDPVDDIDSKPG
+1206 DENGEPVDDIDSKPG

-1275 VKVELD
+1275 VKVELN
-1281 RKNLKNVTVKFRY
+1281 RKNLKNITVKFRY
-1294 SIRVTNEGDIAG
+1294 SIRITNEGDIAG

-1314 VPEGLRFV
+1314 VPEGLKFV

-1335 VISTRLLEN
+1335 IISTRLLEN
-1344 TLLQPGESADV
+1344 TLLQPGETADV
-1355 EGLLTWINNEDN
+1355 EVLLTWINNEDN

-1414 GQIRIYF
+1414 GQVRIYF

>member
-1 MKMKKIVL
+1 MKKLIL
-9 GIVISFLIMFVTL
+9 GIVISILVIL
-22 MPNMAYATNLTTPVY
+22 MSLVPNMVYATNLATPVY

-50 WGYSIGDPDSNDTE
+50 WGYSIGNPDSNDIE

-82 DPTEVNAYCV
+82 DPTEINAYCV

-103 AAEYDVSYDM
+103 VAEYDVSYDM
-113 RTQREEI
+113 RTQRDEI
-120 KNPQNPVLS
+120 KNPRNPVLS
-129 KLATGVDITKNGKT
+129 KLATGVDVIKDGKT

-148 ALLALTDLLYL
+148 ALLSLTDLLYL
-159 YGESTE
+159 YGESTQ
-165 AERTSLLQA
+165 AEKNALLEA
-174 AGIYEQAY
+174 AGIYEGAY
-182 DAAAALSDDEIEAI
+182 DAKLSDDEIEAI
-196 QQAAM
+196 QQAAI

-212 GVQKYNKY
+212 EIQKYNKY

-231 GTDYKNLADYIGGD
+231 GTDYKNLADYLGGD
-245 FPPNEGIGRQK
+245 FPPNEGMGRQK
-256 QEQAEMLYKYLIDKA
+256 QEQAEALYKYLIDKA

-280 SGVAKLTLY
+280 TGIAKLTLY
-289 ASNKNKQEQ
+289 ASNKSNQEQ
-298 PIMVVEKEPQEFD
+298 PIVVIEKEPQEFD

-319 KIDGVE
+319 KVDGVE
-325 VTNTRVPNID
+325 VASTRVPNID
-335 TSTIETDKTATYKHR
+335 TTTIESDKTATYKHR
-350 KDPLVVTTESVVTYQ
+350 KDPIIVSTESVVTYQ
-365 ITVYN
+365 ITIYN

-380 IIDQLPTGLEF
+380 IIDQLPTGLEY
-391 SKLNTAG
+391 SKINTAG

-403 DAGTNR
+403 DVGTNR
-409 VTITRDSS
+409 VTITRESS

-427 GEALDSQTIELE
+427 GQALDSETIEIE

-459 IDEEIDVNGVVITT
+459 IDEEVDVNGVVITT
-473 QAGQD
+473 QVGQD

-551 ERLKSVDISKLV
+551 ERLKSVDISKLA

-572 KMEKDPVA
+572 KMEKEPVS

-586 ITYTFRIYNEGD
+586 VTYTFRVYNEGD

-628 DTTLTEMEKIAI
+628 DATLSEMEKIAVE
-640 AFNQDYLWEISNLD
+640 FNQNYLWEISDLND
-654 GSNKATQIKTQYL
+654 TNKATQIKTQYL
-667 GKYRGQQAPSG
+667 GRFRGQEAPES

-688 NLIKAFDKTK
+688 NLIKAFDSQKA
-698 PYTDTATDKN
+698 YTDTQTDKN

-723 NAEQGIIR
+723 DATVGIIR
-731 NEAAITQDADKD
+731 NEAAITQDSDKD
-743 GNPVED
+743 GKPVDD
-749 RDSTPE
+749 RDSVPE
-755 DWNKED
+755 EWNKED

-772 PVYKEDDEDY
+772 PVYREDDEDY

-796 FITQISDEE
+796 FITQIENEE
-805 VTSRIPQVSY
+805 VTSRIPQVNY
-815 DEINDKITYTHPKDP
+815 DEINDKITYTHPKNP
-830 LDVTNGDVVTYTIRV
+830 LDVANGYEVTYTIRV
-845 YNEGEI
+845 FNEGEI
-851 DGYAKEIMDDI
+851 DGYAKEIMDDL
-862 PEGLKFLPDNQTN
+862 PDGLRFLPDNEINTE
-875 KDYRWK
+875 YRWK
-881 MYREVADGE
+881 MYRKVQDGE
-890 QIADQ
+890 NVGNQA
-895 GDVITRGGTQ
+895 GLITRGGVD

-911 ADEADIIVTDYLS
+911 VKEAEVVVTDYLS

-929 TEGENL
+929 TSGENL
-935 LKAFQPTEPISETN
+935 LKAFNPVEPISDTN
-949 PAYKEV
+949 PSYKDV
-955 KVAFEVIEPNGSDKI
+955 KIVFEVVEPNNSDKI
-970 LVNSAQISE
+970 LVNSAQISD

-986 PIEDVDSNP
+986 PVKDVDSEP
-995 GEWNEGEDDQD
+995 GKWNEGEDDQD
-1006 NEYIKLT
+1006 KEYVKLT

-1025 IGDEAVTS
+1025 ITDEEVTT
-1033 RIPQVSYDETTGKIS
+1033 RIPQVSYDEENQKIT

-1070 YNEGKQSGYAQEIMD
+1070 YNEGKQAGYAKEIMD
-1085 DLPDGLRF
+1085 DLPDGLKF
-1093 LPENETNTEYRWK
+1093 LPDNEINTEYRWK
-1106 MYREVADGEQ
+1106 MYRKVQDGEEVEEN
-1116 IADQDNV
+1116 ADV
-1123 ITRGNTQYIEVD
+1123 ITRGEIKYIAVD
-1135 NVDEA
+1135 NVEEA
-1140 DVIVTDYL
+1140 EVIVTDYL
-1148 SKEQEETEGENLIA
+1148 SKEQEKTEGENLLN
-1162 GFQPTEPISETNPA
+1162 GFEPTEEISDTNPS
-1176 YKEVKV
+1176 YKDVKV

-1206 DENGDPVDDIDSKPG
+1206 DENGKPVDDIDSKPG

-1275 VKVELD
+1275 VKVELN
-1281 RKNLKNVTVKFRY
+1281 RKNLKNITVKFRY
-1294 SIRVTNEGDIAG
+1294 SIRITNEGDIAG

-1314 VPEGLRFV
+1314 VPEGLKFV

-1335 VISTRLLEN
+1335 IISTRLLEN
-1344 TLLQPGESADV
+1344 TLLQPGETADV
-1355 EGLLTWINNEDN
+1355 EVLLTWINNEDN

-1414 GQIRIYF
+1414 GQVRIYF

>member
-1 MKMKKIVL
+1 MKKLIL
-9 GIVISFLIMFVTL
+9 GIVISILVIL
-22 MPNMAYATNLTTPVY
+22 MSLVPNMVYATNLATPVY

-50 WGYSIGDPDSNDTE
+50 WGYSIGNPDSNDIE

-82 DPTEVNAYCV
+82 DPTEINAYCV

-103 AAEYDVSYDM
+103 VAEYDVSYDM
-113 RTQREEI
+113 STQRDEI
-120 KNPQNPVLS
+120 KNPRNPVLS
-129 KLATGVDITKNGKT
+129 KLATGVDVIKDGKT

-148 ALLALTDLLYL
+148 ALLSLTDLLYL
-159 YGESTE
+159 YGESTQ
-165 AERTSLLQA
+165 AEKNALLEA
-174 AGIYEQAY
+174 AGIYEGAY
-182 DAAAALSDDEIEAI
+182 DAKLSDDEIEAI
-196 QQAAM
+196 QQAAI

-212 GVQKYNKY
+212 EIQKYNKY

-231 GTDYKNLADYIGGD
+231 GKDYKNLADYLGGD
-245 FPPNEGIGRQK
+245 FPPNEGMGRQK
-256 QEQAEMLYKYLIDKA
+256 QEQAEALYKYLIDKA

-280 SGVAKLTLY
+280 TGIAKLTLY
-289 ASNKNKQEQ
+289 ASNKSNQEQ
-298 PIMVVEKEPQEFD
+298 PIVVIEKEPQEFD

-319 KIDGVE
+319 KVDGVE
-325 VTNTRVPNID
+325 VASTRVPNID
-335 TSTIETDKTATYKHR
+335 TTTIESDKTATYKHR
-350 KDPLVVTTESVVTYQ
+350 KDPIIVSTESVVTYQ
-365 ITVYN
+365 ITIYN

-380 IIDQLPTGLEF
+380 IIDQLPTGLEY
-391 SKLNTAG
+391 SKINTAG

-403 DAGTNR
+403 DVGTNR
-409 VTITRDSS
+409 VTITRESS

-427 GEALDSQTIELE
+427 GQALDSETIEIE

-459 IDEEIDVNGVVITT
+459 IDEEVDVNGVVITT
-473 QAGQD
+473 QVGQD

-551 ERLKSVDISKLV
+551 ERLKSVDISKLA

-572 KMEKDPVA
+572 KMEKEPVS

-586 ITYTFRIYNEGD
+586 VTYTFRVYNEGD

-628 DTTLTEMEKIAI
+628 DATLSEMEKIAVE
-640 AFNQDYLWEISNLD
+640 FNQNYLWEISDLND
-654 GSNKATQIKTQYL
+654 TNKATQIKTQYL
-667 GKYRGQQAPSG
+667 GRFRGQEAPES

-688 NLIKAFDKTK
+688 NLIKAFDSQKA
-698 PYTDTATDKN
+698 YTDTQTDKN

-723 NAEQGIIR
+723 DATVGIIR
-731 NEAAITQDADKD
+731 NEAAITQDSDKD
-743 GNPVED
+743 GKPVDD
-749 RDSTPE
+749 RDSVPE
-755 DWNKED
+755 EWNKED

-772 PVYKEDDEDY
+772 PVYREDDEDY

-796 FITQISDEE
+796 FITQIENEE
-805 VTSRIPQVSY
+805 VTSRIPQVNY
-815 DEINDKITYTHPKDP
+815 DEINDKITYTHPKNP
-830 LDVTNGDVVTYTIRV
+830 LDVANGYEVTYTIRV
-845 YNEGEI
+845 FNEGEI
-851 DGYAKEIMDDI
+851 DGYAKEIMDDL
-862 PEGLKFLPDNQTN
+862 PDGLRFLPDNEINTE
-875 KDYRWK
+875 YRWK
-881 MYREVADGE
+881 MYRKVQDGE
-890 QIADQ
+890 NVGNQA
-895 GDVITRGGTQ
+895 GLITRGGVD

-911 ADEADIIVTDYLS
+911 VKEAEVVVTDYLS

-929 TEGENL
+929 TSGENL
-935 LKAFQPTEPISETN
+935 LKAFNPVEPISDTN
-949 PAYKEV
+949 PSYKDV
-955 KVAFEVIEPNGSDKI
+955 KIVFEVVEPNNSDKI
-970 LVNSAQISE
+970 LVNSAQISD

-986 PIEDVDSNP
+986 PVKDVDSEP
-995 GEWNEGEDDQD
+995 GKWNEGEDDQD
-1006 NEYIKLT
+1006 KEYVKLT

-1025 IGDEAVTS
+1025 ITDEEVTT
-1033 RIPQVSYDETTGKIS
+1033 RIPQVSYDEENQKIT

-1070 YNEGKQSGYAQEIMD
+1070 YNEGKQAGYAKEIMD
-1085 DLPDGLRF
+1085 DLPDGLKF
-1093 LPENETNTEYRWK
+1093 LPDNEINTEYRWK
-1106 MYREVADGEQ
+1106 MYRKVQDGEEVEEN
-1116 IADQDNV
+1116 ADV
-1123 ITRGNTQYIEVD
+1123 ITRGEIKYIAVD
-1135 NVDEA
+1135 NVEEA
-1140 DVIVTDYL
+1140 EVIVTDYL
-1148 SKEQEETEGENLIA
+1148 SKEQEKTEGENLLN
-1162 GFQPTEPISETNPA
+1162 GFEPTEEISAPNPS
-1176 YKEVKV
+1176 YKDVKV

-1206 DENGDPVDDIDSKPG
+1206 DENGEPVDDIDSKPG

-1275 VKVELD
+1275 VKVELN
-1281 RKNLKNVTVKFRY
+1281 RKNLKNITVKFRY
-1294 SIRVTNEGDIAG
+1294 SIRITNEGDIAG

-1314 VPEGLRFV
+1314 VPEGLKFV

-1335 VISTRLLEN
+1335 IISTRLLEN
-1344 TLLQPGESADV
+1344 TLLQPGETADV
-1355 EGLLTWINNEDN
+1355 EVLLTWINNEDN

-1414 GQIRIYF
+1414 GQVRIYF

>member
-1 MKMKKIVL
+1 MKMKKLIL
-9 GIVISFLIMFVTL
+9 GIVMSILVVFVSLI
-22 MPNMAYATNLTTPVY
+22 PNIVNATNLTTPVY

-82 DPTEVNAYCV
+82 DPTEINAYCV
-92 TAGIGFSDIKT
+92 TAGIGFSDVKT

-113 RTQREEI
+113 RKEREEI
-120 KNPQNPVLS
+120 KNSQNAVLN
-129 KLATGVDITKNGKT
+129 KLATGVNITKNGKT

-148 ALLALTDLLYL
+148 ALLSLTDLLYL
-159 YGESTE
+159 YGESTQ
-165 AERTSLLQA
+165 AEKTALLEA
-174 AGIYEQAY
+174 AGIYEGAY
-182 DAAAALSDDEIEAI
+182 DAILSDDEIEAV

-212 GVQKYNKY
+212 GIQKYNKY
-220 DNVSWLWYTEN
+220 DNVSWLWYTED
-231 GTDYKNLADYIGGD
+231 GKDYKNLADYIGGD

-256 QEQAEMLYKYLIDKA
+256 QEQAEALYKYLIDKA

-319 KIDGVE
+319 KVDGVE
-325 VTNTRVPNID
+325 VANTRIPNID
-335 TSTIETDKTATYKHR
+335 TATIESDKTATYKHR
-350 KDPLVVTTESVVTYQ
+350 KDPVVVTTESVVTYQ

-370 EGDIDGRATK
+370 EGDIEGRATK
-380 IIDQLPTGLEF
+380 IIDQLPTGLEY
-391 SKLNTAG
+391 SKINTAG

-409 VTITRDSS
+409 VTITRDSN

-427 GEALDSQTIELE
+427 GEVLDSETIEIE
-439 CIVTALPD
+439 CTVTAIPD

-459 IDEEIDVNGVVITT
+459 IDEEVNANGLVITT
-473 QAGQD
+473 QEGQD
-478 RDSTPKVA
+478 RDSTPKKA
-486 PDVNKDNMEN
+486 PEVNKDNMEN
-496 YKGTTTE
+496 YKGSTTE

-525 ILQPSDDIFDLK
+525 IIQPSDDVFDLK

-551 ERLKSVDISKLV
+551 ERLKSVDVSKLA
-563 SGEETTADY
+563 SGEETTAEY
-572 KMEKDPVA
+572 KMEKDPVS

-586 ITYTFRIYNEGD
+586 ITYTFRVYNEGD
-598 IDGYAEEITENIPEG
+598 IDGYAEEITEDIPEG

-628 DTTLTEMEKIAI
+628 DTTLSEMEKIAI
-640 AFNQDYLWEISNLD
+640 EFNQNYLWEISNLD
-654 GSNKATQIKTQYL
+654 ESNKATQIKTQYL
-667 GKYRGQQAPSG
+667 GRYRGQKAPE
-678 GEDNRVEITE
+678 GEDTRVEITE
-688 NLIKAFDKTK
+688 NLIKAFDSGKG
-698 PYTDTATDKN
+698 YTDTQTDKN

-723 NAEQGIIR
+723 DATVGIIR

-755 DWNKED
+755 EWNKED

-796 FITQISDEE
+796 FITQIGEEE
-805 VTSRIPQVSY
+805 VTTRIPQVSY
-815 DEINDKITYTHPKDP
+815 DEINDEITYTHPKDP
-830 LDVTNGDVVTYTIRV
+830 LDVVNGDIVTYTIRV

-851 DGYAKEIMDDI
+851 DGYAKEIMDDL
-862 PEGLKFLPDNQTN
+862 PDGLKFLPENATN
-875 KDYRWK
+875 TEYRWK
-881 MYREVADGE
+881 MYRKVQEGEQVADE
-890 QIADQ
+890 STIL
-895 GDVITRGGTQ
+895 TRGGID
-905 YIEVDN
+905 YIPVENV
-911 ADEADIIVTDYLS
+911 DEAEIIVTDYLS

-935 LKAFQPTEPISETN
+935 LKAFQPTEPISDTN

-955 KVAFEVIEPNGSDKI
+955 KVAFEVVEPNGSDNI
-970 LVNSAQISE
+970 LVNAAQISE

-986 PIEDVDSNP
+986 PVDDVDSKP
-995 GEWNEGEDDQD
+995 GEWNDGEDDQD
-1006 NEYIKLT
+1006 KEYVKLT

-1025 IGDEAVTS
+1025 IGDEEVTT
-1033 RIPQVSYDETTGKIS
+1033 RIPQVSYDEENQKIT

-1070 YNEGKQSGYAQEIMD
+1070 YNEGKQSGYAKEIMD
-1085 DLPDGLRF
+1085 DLPDGLKF
-1093 LPENETNTEYRWK
+1093 LPENATNTEYRWK
-1106 MYREVADGEQ
+1106 MYRKVQDGEQ
-1116 IADQDNV
+1116 VTDESTIL
-1123 ITRGNTQYIEVD
+1123 TRGGIDYIPVE
-1135 NVDEA
+1135 NVEEA
-1140 DVIVTDYL
+1140 DIIVTDYL
-1148 SKEQEETEGENLIA
+1148 SKEQEKTEGENLLP
-1162 GFQPTEPISETNPA
+1162 GFQPTEPISDTNPA

-1206 DENGDPVDDIDSKPG
+1206 DENGDPVDDVDSKPG

-1281 RKNLKNVTVKFRY
+1281 RKNLKNITVKFRY
-1294 SIRVTNEGDIAG
+1294 SIRITNEGDIAG

-1314 VPEGLRFV
+1314 VPEGLKFV

-1355 EGLLTWINNEDN
+1355 EVLLTWINNEDN

-1378 EDYNDKGVPDRDST
+1378 EDDNDKGVPDRDST

-1433 GVILIK
+1433 GVVLIK

>member
-1 MKMKKIVL
+1 MKKLIL
-9 GIVISFLIMFVTL
+9 GIVISILVIL
-22 MPNMAYATNLTTPVY
+22 MSLVPNMVYATNLATPVY

-50 WGYSIGDPDSNDTE
+50 WGYSIGNPDSNDTE

-82 DPTEVNAYCV
+82 DPTEINAYCV

-103 AAEYDVSYDM
+103 VAEYDVSYDM
-113 RTQREEI
+113 RTQRDEI
-120 KNPQNPVLS
+120 KNLKNPVLS
-129 KLATGVDITKNGKT
+129 KLATGVNVIKDGKT

-148 ALLALTDLLYL
+148 ALLSLTDLLYL
-159 YGESTE
+159 YGESTQ
-165 AERTSLLQA
+165 AEKNALLEA
-174 AGIYEQAY
+174 AGIYEGAY
-182 DAAAALSDDEIEAI
+182 DAKLSDDEIEAI
-196 QQAAM
+196 QQAAI

-212 GVQKYNKY
+212 GIQKYNKY

-231 GTDYKNLADYIGGD
+231 GTDYKNLADYLGGD
-245 FPPNEGIGRQK
+245 FPPNEGMGRQK
-256 QEQAEMLYKYLIDKA
+256 QEQAEALYKYLIDKA
-271 IENTAAGTT
+271 IENTVAGTT
-280 SGVAKLTLY
+280 TGIAKLTLY
-289 ASNKNKQEQ
+289 ASNKSNQEQ
-298 PIMVVEKEPQEFD
+298 PIVVIEKEPQEFD

-319 KIDGVE
+319 KVDGVE
-325 VTNTRVPNID
+325 VASTRVPNID
-335 TSTIETDKTATYKHR
+335 TSTIESDNTATYKHR
-350 KDPLVVTTESVVTYQ
+350 KDPIIVSTESVVTYQ

-380 IIDQLPTGLEF
+380 IIDQLPTGLEY
-391 SKLNTAG
+391 SKINTAG

-409 VTITRDSS
+409 VTITRESS

-427 GEALDSQTIELE
+427 GQALDSETIEIE

-459 IDEEIDVNGVVITT
+459 IDEEIDANGVVITT
-473 QAGQD
+473 QVGQD

-551 ERLKSVDISKLV
+551 ERLKSVDISKLA

-572 KMEKDPVA
+572 KMEKEPVS

-586 ITYTFRIYNEGD
+586 VTYTFRVYNEGD

-628 DTTLTEMEKIAI
+628 DATLSEMEKIAVE
-640 AFNQDYLWEISNLD
+640 FNQNYLWEISDLD
-654 GSNKATQIKTQYL
+654 ESNKATQIKTQYL
-667 GKYRGQQAPSG
+667 GRFRGQEAPES

-688 NLIKAFDKTK
+688 NLIKAFDSQKA
-698 PYTDTATDKN
+698 YTDTQTDKN

-723 NAEQGIIR
+723 DATVGIIR

-743 GNPVED
+743 GKPVDD
-749 RDSTPE
+749 RDSVPE
-755 DWNKED
+755 EWNKED

-796 FITQISDEE
+796 FITQIENEE
-805 VTSRIPQVSY
+805 VTSRIPQVNY
-815 DEINDKITYTHPKDP
+815 DEINDKITYTHPKEP
-830 LDVTNGDVVTYTIRV
+830 LDVANGYEVTYTIRV
-845 YNEGEI
+845 FNEGEI
-851 DGYAKEIMDDI
+851 DGYAKEIMDDL
-862 PEGLKFLPDNQTN
+862 PDGLRFLPDNEINTE
-875 KDYRWK
+875 YRWK
-881 MYREVADGE
+881 MYRKVQEGE
-890 QIADQ
+890 NIEEQT
-895 GDVITRGGTQ
+895 GLITRGGVD

-911 ADEADIIVTDYLS
+911 VEEAEVVVTDYLS
-924 KEQEK
+924 KEQEE
-929 TEGENL
+929 TSGENL
-935 LKAFQPTEPISETN
+935 LKAFNPEEPISATN
-949 PAYKEV
+949 PSYKDV
-955 KVAFEVIEPNGSDKI
+955 KIVFEVVEPNNSDKI

-986 PIEDVDSNP
+986 PVKDVDSEP
-995 GEWNEGEDDQD
+995 GKWNEGEDDQD
-1006 NEYIKLT
+1006 KEYVKLT

-1025 IGDEAVTS
+1025 ITDEEVTT
-1033 RIPQVSYDETTGKIS
+1033 RIPQVSYDEENQKIT

-1070 YNEGKQSGYAQEIMD
+1070 YNEGKQAGYAKEIMD
-1085 DLPDGLRF
+1085 DLPDGLKF
-1093 LPENETNTEYRWK
+1093 LPDNEINTEYRWK
-1106 MYREVADGEQ
+1106 MYRKVQDGEEVEEN
-1116 IADQDNV
+1116 ADV
-1123 ITRGNTQYIEVD
+1123 ITRGEIKYIAVD
-1135 NVDEA
+1135 NVEEA
-1140 DVIVTDYL
+1140 EVIVTDYL
-1148 SKEQEETEGENLIA
+1148 SKEQEKTEGENLLN
-1162 GFQPTEPISETNPA
+1162 GFEPTEEISDTNPS
-1176 YKEVKV
+1176 YKDVKV

-1206 DENGDPVDDIDSKPG
+1206 DENGEPVDDIDSKPG

-1275 VKVELD
+1275 VKVELN
-1281 RKNLKNVTVKFRY
+1281 RKNLKNITVKFRY
-1294 SIRVTNEGDIAG
+1294 SIRITNEGDIAG

-1314 VPEGLRFV
+1314 VPEGLKFV

-1335 VISTRLLEN
+1335 IISTRLLEN
-1344 TLLQPGESADV
+1344 TLLQPGETADV
-1355 EGLLTWINNEDN
+1355 EVLLTWINNEDN

-1414 GQIRIYF
+1414 GQVRIYF

>member
-1 MKMKKIVL
+1 MKKLIL
-9 GIVISFLIMFVTL
+9 GIVISILVIL
-22 MPNMAYATNLTTPVY
+22 MSLVPNMVYATNLATPVY

-50 WGYSIGDPDSNDTE
+50 WGYSIGNPDSNDTE

-82 DPTEVNAYCV
+82 DPTEINAYCV

-103 AAEYDVSYDM
+103 VAEYDVSYDM
-113 RTQREEI
+113 RTQRDEI
-120 KNPQNPVLS
+120 KNLKNPVLS
-129 KLATGVDITKNGKT
+129 KLATGVNVIKDGKT

-148 ALLALTDLLYL
+148 ALLSLTDLLYL
-159 YGESTE
+159 YGESTQ
-165 AERTSLLQA
+165 AEKNALLEA
-174 AGIYEQAY
+174 AGIYEGAY
-182 DAAAALSDDEIEAI
+182 DAKLSDDEIEAI
-196 QQAAM
+196 QQAAI

-212 GVQKYNKY
+212 GIQKYNKY

-231 GTDYKNLADYIGGD
+231 GTDYKNLADYLGGD
-245 FPPNEGIGRQK
+245 FPPNEGMGRQK
-256 QEQAEMLYKYLIDKA
+256 QEQAEALYKYLIDKA
-271 IENTAAGTT
+271 IENTVAGTT
-280 SGVAKLTLY
+280 TGIAKLTLY
-289 ASNKNKQEQ
+289 ASNKSNQEQ
-298 PIMVVEKEPQEFD
+298 PIVVIEKEPQEFD

-319 KIDGVE
+319 KVDGVE
-325 VTNTRVPNID
+325 VASTRVPNID
-335 TSTIETDKTATYKHR
+335 TSTIESDNTATYKHR
-350 KDPLVVTTESVVTYQ
+350 KDPIIVSTESVVTYQ

-380 IIDQLPTGLEF
+380 IIDQLPTGLEY
-391 SKLNTAG
+391 SKINTAG

-409 VTITRDSS
+409 VTITRESS

-427 GEALDSQTIELE
+427 GQALDSETIEIE

-459 IDEEIDVNGVVITT
+459 IDEEIDANGVVITT
-473 QAGQD
+473 QVGQD

-551 ERLKSVDISKLV
+551 ERLKSVDISKLA

-572 KMEKDPVA
+572 KMEKEPVS

-586 ITYTFRIYNEGD
+586 VTYTFRVYNEGD

-628 DTTLTEMEKIAI
+628 DATLSEMEKIAVE
-640 AFNQDYLWEISNLD
+640 FNQNYLWEISDLD
-654 GSNKATQIKTQYL
+654 ESNKATQIKTQYL
-667 GKYRGQQAPSG
+667 GRFRGQEAPES

-688 NLIKAFDKTK
+688 NLIKAFDSQKA
-698 PYTDTATDKN
+698 YTDTQTDKN

-723 NAEQGIIR
+723 DATVGIIR

-743 GNPVED
+743 GKPVDD
-749 RDSTPE
+749 RDSVPE
-755 DWNKED
+755 EWNKED

-796 FITQISDEE
+796 FITQIENEE
-805 VTSRIPQVSY
+805 VTSRIPQVNY
-815 DEINDKITYTHPKDP
+815 DEINDKITYTHPKEP
-830 LDVTNGDVVTYTIRV
+830 LDVANGYEVTYTIRV
-845 YNEGEI
+845 FNEGEI
-851 DGYAKEIMDDI
+851 DGYAKEIMDDL
-862 PEGLKFLPDNQTN
+862 PDGLRFLPDNEINTE
-875 KDYRWK
+875 YRWK
-881 MYREVADGE
+881 MYRKVQEGE
-890 QIADQ
+890 NIEEQT
-895 GDVITRGGTQ
+895 GLITRGGVD

-911 ADEADIIVTDYLS
+911 VEEAEVVVTDYLS
-924 KEQEK
+924 KEQEE
-929 TEGENL
+929 TSGENL
-935 LKAFQPTEPISETN
+935 LKAFNPEEPISATN
-949 PAYKEV
+949 PSYKDV
-955 KVAFEVIEPNGSDKI
+955 KIVFEVVEPNNSDKI

-986 PIEDVDSNP
+986 PVKDVDSEP
-995 GEWNEGEDDQD
+995 GKWNEGEDDQD
-1006 NEYIKLT
+1006 KEYVKLT

-1025 IGDEAVTS
+1025 ITDEEVTT
-1033 RIPQVSYDETTGKIS
+1033 RIPQVSYDEENQKIT

-1070 YNEGKQSGYAQEIMD
+1070 YNEGKQAGYAKEIMD
-1085 DLPDGLRF
+1085 DLPDGLKF
-1093 LPENETNTEYRWK
+1093 LPDNEINTEYRWK
-1106 MYREVADGEQ
+1106 MYRKVQDGEEVEEN
-1116 IADQDNV
+1116 ADV
-1123 ITRGNTQYIEVD
+1123 ITRGEIKYIAVD
-1135 NVDEA
+1135 NVEEA
-1140 DVIVTDYL
+1140 EVIVTDYL
-1148 SKEQEETEGENLIA
+1148 SKEQEKTEGENLLN
-1162 GFQPTEPISETNPA
+1162 GFEPTEEISAPNPS
-1176 YKEVKV
+1176 YKDVKV

-1196 VNSAQISEDS
+1196 INSAQISEDS
-1206 DENGDPVDDIDSKPG
+1206 DENGEPVDDIDSKPG

-1275 VKVELD
+1275 VKVELN
-1281 RKNLKNVTVKFRY
+1281 RKNLKNITVKFRY
-1294 SIRVTNEGDIAG
+1294 SIRITNEGDIAG

-1314 VPEGLRFV
+1314 VPEGLKFV

-1335 VISTRLLEN
+1335 IISTRLLEN
-1344 TLLQPGESADV
+1344 TLLQPGETADV
-1355 EGLLTWINNEDN
+1355 EVLLTWINNEDN

-1414 GQIRIYF
+1414 GQVRIYF